1 MDYWTALQHR
11 GMLYA
16 KCPDEVW
23 IGAAIAGHDGV
34 RELAGHERAC
44 GASRTALKGGE
55 RRWKAGEGGGRRVDG
70 GGRRVDGSGLLSSG
84 QCLTF

>member
-44 GASRTALKGGE
+44 GASRTALKGGG
-55 RRWKAGEGGGRRVDG
+55 RRGKAGEGEWTAGEGEWTAVACSRV
-70 GGRRVDGSGLLSSG
+70 GSALHSE
-84 QCLTF
+84 